1 MRDRLL
7 QLLTESTN
15 SFISGQEISTKL
27 GISRTAVWKHIE
39 ELRKN
44 GYELEA
50 VPRRG
55 YRITHTPDLA
65 NADEIKARLHTKK
78 MGHSIIYKKE
88 VTSTQEVAHE
98 LARNGAEEGTV
109 VVAETQQKGKGR
121 LNREWHSPSGTGLW
135 FSLILRPD
143 VIPQK
148 APQLTLLTAVA
159 VTEGIME
166 ATGIQAQIK
175 WPNDI
180 LIDDKKTA
188 GILTEMQSEP
198 DRVQA
203 VIIGIGLNINQQAEH
218 FPAELLTKATSLA
231 LENDGTTFQRADVIS
246 AILKRIEQW
255 YFHFLQYG
263 FKEIRKR
270 WESLAVTIG
279 KEITA
284 VTMTKTVSGLAEGIT
299 EDGVLLLK
307 KQDGTTEYIYSAD
320 ID

>member
-7 QLLTESTN
+7 QLLTATD
-15 SFISGQEISTKL
+15 SFVSGQEISTKL

-50 VPRRG
+50 VPRKG
-55 YRITHTPDLA
+55 YRLTHAPDLA
-65 NADEIKARLHTKK
+65 SIDEIKASLHTEHF
-78 MGHSIIYKKE
+78 GTSIVYKKK

-98 LARNGAEEGTV
+98 LARNEAEEGTV
-109 VVAETQQKGKGR
+109 VVAETQYKGKGR
-121 LNREWHSPSGTGLW
+121 MNREWHSPSGTGLW
-135 FSLILRPD
+135 FSLIVRPD
-143 VIPQK
+143 IIPQK
-148 APQLTLLTAVA
+148 APQLTLMTAVA

-180 LIDDKKTA
+180 LIDGKKIA

-203 VIIGIGLNINQQAEH
+203 IIIGIGLNINQQVEH
-218 FPAELLTKATSLA
+218 FPEELLPKATSLA
-231 LENDGTTFQRADVIS
+231 LENDGVTYQRAVVIS
-246 AILKRIEQW
+246 AILKRLEQW
-255 YFHFLQYG
+255 YFHYLQHG
-263 FKEIRKR
+263 FKEVRER

-279 KEITA
+279 KQIKA
-284 VTMTKTVSGLAEGIT
+284 STMKETVSGIAEGIT

-307 KQDGTTEYIYSAD
+307 KQDGTIEYIYSAD